1 MMLDP
6 DWLAAAAETGPPL
19 SADVDDDALRSMAA

>member
-6 DWLAAAAETGPPL
+6 DWLAAAAEASPPL
-19 SADVDDDALRSMAA
+19 PADVDDERFEP